1 VVTAAN
7 PAEQRSLPSGVLTF
21 LMTDVVGSTTLWES
35 APGLMD
41 AALTRHDQ
49 LIDAA
54 VQQFGGFV
62 LKHRGEGDSTFCVFA
77 SAADAAAAAI
87 EAQRQLAS
95 ETWDDATPMSV
106 RMGLHTGE
114 AILRGYDYYGQ
125 TVNRAA
131 RVRAAARGG
140 QVLMS
145 GACAALVEASL
156 PPDTDLNFLRHE
168 KLRGIEQPEA
178 IHELVDRQREPL
190 PATAP
195 AVGPWELPPALA
207 VPRWFSGRDD
217 AIAELASLVAT
228 ARSGQPMIALL
239 SGEPGAG
246 KSSLA
251 AATAQRAHEQ
261 GWVVVS
267 GRSDPEIASPY
278 LLFRE
283 ALAQYVASAPAEVLA
298 EHVGEHGGEVAR
310 LVPELSARVGA
321 VAAVEALDPETSRQ
335 LLVEAVAD
343 LVARAARRQP
353 LMIVLDDLH
362 WADRNALLLLRRL
375 AKIAPPVPLVI
386 VGTYRSD
393 AADRWELRD
402 LLIDL
407 RSLAHVREIAVEG
420 LSEGDLLEFLQRR
433 AGASLGPDGAALARY
448 LREQTGGNAYFTTE
462 LLRHLVETGVIAS
475 DERHR
480 WSITVELHS
489 VQVPRTI
496 RSVLQE
502 RVGRLPG
509 DAQRVL
515 GAASVGGREFETK
528 LIAAVMEC
536 SELEVLD
543 AVEAAARSSLVRE
556 LTVGRFEFAHALVR
570 QNVEEALGA
579 TRRGLYHER
588 WARAIEAE
596 LGDRSPADV
605 LAGHWAATGRDE
617 RARISHWS
625 RKAGAA
631 AMAALSPE
639 DAVRWFR
646 RALDAALDDRQRLA
660 VMIDL
665 GDAQRWSGGDA
676 FRRTLLDAAGLADR
690 LGDHHA
696 LVRAALANNRGGTS
710 ASGVTDAERVA
721 VLERALDVAGDRD
734 SPERACLLATLAIE
748 LSQSDAMERRA
759 ALADEAVACAHRL
772 GDEVTLLKV
781 LLLTTESN
789 RLPAT
794 LETRL
799 VDTDRLFSI
808 ATRLGDP
815 VLLATAAV
823 RQARMK
829 IEAAQFDQLD
839 AVMSVLDEVAH
850 LNPYAR
856 WNRLILLACR
866 AQVHGDLA
874 GASQLAAEALAAAEA
889 DGQPDAR
896 SVYVAQIA
904 GIRWDAGTLGA
915 LLPMIEQTLRD
926 NPRLIGFR
934 GFLGLACCEAD
945 RGADASAILAHETAT
960 QFSAHPLTPLW
971 LITVSLFASLCIEL
985 DDADAAPILYD
996 LLRPWRGRANSTV
1009 VSINGLVTESLAG
1022 LALAAGRLDQAAT
1035 DCAEALEQAR
1045 RCGATVS
1052 EVRSRLALARLAMR
1066 RDAAGDFDLAAREL
1080 AAVRH
1085 DAARLGL
1092 GTVLRHAE
1100 RLTTEAERRRQ
1111 AGTR

>member
-1 VVTAAN
+1 MVTAGN
-7 PAEQRSLPSGVLTF
+7 PAEPRPLPSGVLTF
-21 LMTDVVGSTTLWES
+21 LMTDVVDSTVLWES

-49 LIDAA
+49 LIESV

-77 SAADAAAAAI
+77 VAADAAAAAI
-87 EAQRQLAS
+87 EAQRRIAA
-95 ETWDDATPMSV
+95 ETWDDATPISV

-114 AILRGYDYYGQ
+114 TILRGRDYYGQ
-125 TVNRAA
+125 TINRAA

-145 GACAALVEASL
+145 SAAASL
-156 PPDTDLNFLRHE
+156 LGSSLPADTELRFLRHE

-178 IHELVDRQREPL
+178 VHELVDRRRPPL
-190 PATAP
+190 IAVAP
-195 AVGPWELPPALA
+195 AVSEWTLPPALA
-207 VPRWFSGRDD
+207 VARWFSGRDD
-217 AIAELASLVAT
+217 AIDQLDSLVAT
-228 ARSGQPMIALL
+228 ARSGQPVIAML

-251 AATAQRAHEQ
+251 AAAAQRAHEQ
-261 GWVVVS
+261 GWVVLA
-267 GRSDPEIASPY
+267 GRCDPGVAAPY
-278 LLFRE
+278 LPFRE
-283 ALAQYVASAPAEVLA
+283 ALAQYVASAPAAVLA
-298 EHVGEHGGEVAR
+298 EHVSEHGGEVAR
-310 LVPELSARVGA
+310 LAPELPARVGA

-343 LVARAARRQP
+343 LVTRAARTRP
-353 LMIVLDDLH
+353 LMIVLEDLQ
-362 WADRNALLLLRRL
+362 WADRNALLLIRRL
-375 AKIAPPVPLVI
+375 ARIAAPTPIVM

-393 AADRWELRD
+393 AADQWELRD

-407 RSLAHVREIAVEG
+407 RSLTHFREIAVGG

-433 AGASLGPDGAALARY
+433 AGASLGPDGVALARY
-448 LREQTGGNAYFTTE
+448 LREQTGGNAYFTIE

-480 WSITVELHS
+480 WSVKVDLATVE
-489 VQVPRTI
+489 VPGTI

-502 RVGRLPG
+502 RVGRLAD

-528 LIAAVMEC
+528 LIAAVMER
-536 SELEVLD
+536 SELDVLD
-543 AVEAAARSSLVRE
+543 AVEAAAHTSLVRE
-556 LTVGRFEFAHALVR
+556 VTVGRFEFAHALVR
-570 QNVEEALGA
+570 QNVYETLGA

-596 LGDRSPADV
+596 LGDRSPAGV
-605 LAGHWAATGRDE
+605 LAEHWGATGRDE
-617 RARISHWS
+617 RARVSHWA
-625 RKAGAA
+625 RKAGEA

-639 DAVRWFR
+639 DGVRWFR
-646 RALDAALDDRQRLA
+646 RALDAALDDQQRLA
-660 VMIDL
+660 VLIDL
-665 GDAQRWSGGDA
+665 GDAQRWVGGDA

-690 LGDHHA
+690 LGDHDA

-721 VLERALDVAGDRD
+721 VLERALAVVGDHD
-734 SPERACLLATLAIE
+734 SPQRACLLATLAIE
-748 LSQSDAMERRA
+748 LSQSDATERRT
-759 ALADEAVACAHRL
+759 ALADEAVASAHRL

-781 LLLTTESN
+781 LLLTTEAN

-794 LETRL
+794 LESRL
-799 VDTDRLFSI
+799 VDTERLFSI

-829 IEAAQFDQLD
+829 MEAAQFDQLD
-839 AVMSVLDEVAH
+839 AVMAVLDEVAH

-856 WNRLILLACR
+856 WNRLILQACR
-866 AQVHGDLA
+866 AQVRGELA
-874 GASQLAAEALAAAEA
+874 TASQLAADALAVAKA
-889 DGQPDAR
+889 DGQPDAN

-915 LLPMIEQTLRD
+915 LLPMIEQTVRD
-926 NPRLIGFR
+926 NPRLTGFR
-934 GFLGLACCEAD
+934 TFLGLACCDED
-945 RGADASAILAHETAT
+945 RGDDAAAILRHETAT
-960 QFSAHPLTPLW
+960 RFSSHPLTPLW
-971 LITVSLFASLCIEL
+971 LITMSLFASLCIEL

-996 LLRPWRGRANSTV
+996 LLEPWRGRANATV

-1022 LALAAGRLDQAAT
+1022 LALAAGRLDQAAS
-1035 DCAEALEQAR
+1035 DCAEALDQAR
-1045 RCGATVS
+1045 RCGATLS
-1052 EVRSRLALARLAMR
+1052 EVRSRLTWARLALR
-1066 RDAAGDFDLAAREL
+1066 RDAPGDLEVAIREIDG
-1080 AAVRH
+1080 VRH

-1092 GTVLRHAE
+1092 GTVMRHAD
-1100 RLTTEAERRRQ
+1100 RLAAEVSQRK